1 MRSETIFRA
10 LRKSEYVLR
19 NWHRYCDMRWSPPI
33 GFDYGDRKREQCEVF
48 ERELF
53 RRLDEHDTM
62 RADIDRL
69 QRDLAEALASESHA
83 AKLHSNVSTELLRM
97 DAQLAEARAEVERLR
112 PAAEKWIA
120 DEEARNRARA
130 ARGKG

>member
-1 MRSETIFRA
+1 MKSTTIYKARIKA
-10 LRKSEYVLR
+10 G
-19 NWHRYCDMRWSPPI
+19 HRYVNLYPGPCGRQLATFHD
-33 GFDYGDRKREQCEVF
+33 ET
-48 ERELF
+48 L
-53 RRLDEHDTM
+53 RRLDERDTM